1 VDINNYENPFASS
14 KREIGQMDVAI
25 KEEELIR
32 ESVRRIIL
40 ESTEFGCNK
49 HSLGFIDGAG
59 KYIDLAPH
67 SGKAIDVGLGDNH
80 DSYIWANV
88 DPDADSGSC
97 PRGWLKLSNA
107 NEIWFNGT
115 DLFDINSSQ
124 IQGLI
129 SMWASCKSY
138 SQWLKTDVEKFYVQ
152 FYTAQSVSQV
162 TGNVL
167 DWELHEFTVP
177 EFLEQYG
184 GRRATDNFFDML
196 LA

>member
-1 VDINNYENPFASS
+1 MDINNYENPFASS
-14 KREIGQMDVAI
+14 EREIGQMDVAI

-67 SGKAIDVGLGDNH
+67 SDKAIDVGLGDNH

-88 DPDADSGSC
+88 DPNANSGSC

-129 SMWASCKSY
+129 SMWVSCKSH
-138 SQWLKTDVEKFYVQ
+138 SQWLKTDVEQFYVQ

-167 DWELHEFTVP
+167 DWEMHEFTVP
-177 EFLEQYG
+177 EFLERYG
-184 GRRATDNFFDML
+184 GRRASDAFFDML